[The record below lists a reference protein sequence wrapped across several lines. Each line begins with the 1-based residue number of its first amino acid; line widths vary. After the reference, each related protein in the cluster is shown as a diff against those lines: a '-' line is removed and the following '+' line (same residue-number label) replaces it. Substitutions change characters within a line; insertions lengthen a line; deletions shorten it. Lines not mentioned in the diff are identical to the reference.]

1 MIKKA
6 INGIKKIYNND
17 KPLIIEWIMVGIISF
32 YYFVFLYTWR
42 Y

>member
-17 KPLIIEWIMVGIISF
+17 KPLIIEWII
-32 YYFVFLYTWR
+32 FLLLFCVSLYMAILKI
-42 Y
+42 